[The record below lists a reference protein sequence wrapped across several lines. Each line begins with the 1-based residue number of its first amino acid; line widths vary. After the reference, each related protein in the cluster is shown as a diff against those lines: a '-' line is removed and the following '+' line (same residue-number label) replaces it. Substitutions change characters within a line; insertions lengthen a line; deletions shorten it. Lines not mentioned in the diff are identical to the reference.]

1 MDEVDSSP
9 IAGILRK
16 YRRDIACFIMAIL
29 AVLFCA
35 SEWFRVQGA
44 FGQVLHAM
52 ASGLFGLTSVI
63 LPVFLALV
71 VFSLMRKT
79 QNKDENLHM
88 ALGWFMILWSVCSI
102 LDAAIASDSQKFDM
116 SLLQRAGGLLGY
128 VLGCPLAWGL
138 SKGFSIAIFV
148 VVILFSLLLITHT
161 RVTQIPD
168 KAKALAAKFVG
179 TPKNRDDIDDEAEQF
194 PNEVRVGDTTLAFA
208 EGVPPTTAPM
218 RIEKTTIG
226 RASLRV

>member
-1 MDEVDSSP
+1 M
-9 IAGILRK
+9 
-16 YRRDIACFIMAIL
+16 
-29 AVLFCA
+29 
-35 SEWFRVQGA
+35 
-44 FGQVLHAM
+44 
-52 ASGLFGLTSVI
+52 
-63 LPVFLALV
+63 
-71 VFSLMRKT
+71 
-79 QNKDENLHM
+79 
-88 ALGWFMILWSVCSI
+88 
-102 LDAAIASDSQKFDM
+102 
-116 SLLQRAGGLLGY
+116 
-128 VLGCPLAWGL
+128 GL

-218 RIEKTTIG
+218 RMEKTTIG